1 MSDEPLLQI
10 VPGVHISPL
19 GEVTTSP
26 GLHNVLCDLAEA
38 LEDDS
43 DLPVDVEHVL
53 AALVLAA
60 KAGQIR
66 DDHELSQEDTRLR
79 ELLVPHVRMIFEQ
92 FDGQICGE
100 E

>member
-10 VPGVHISPL
+10 VPGVHISSA

-26 GLHNVLCDLAEA
+26 ELHDVLCDVAGE
-38 LEDDS
+38 LEDDC
-43 DLPVDVEHVL
+43 DLPVDLEHVL
-53 AALVLAA
+53 AALIMATN
-60 KAGQIR
+60 AGQIS
-66 DDHELSQEDTRLR
+66 DDRQLASDDSELRA
-79 ELLVPHVRMIFEQ
+79 LLVPHVRLIFEE

>member
-10 VPGVHISPL
+10 VPGVHISPA

-26 GLHNVLCDLAEA
+26 ELHDVLCDVAGE
-38 LEDDS
+38 LEDDC
-43 DLPVDVEHVL
+43 DLPVDLEHVL
-53 AALVLAA
+53 AALIMAA
-60 KAGQIR
+60 NAGQIS
-66 DDHELSQEDTRLR
+66 DDRQLASNDSELRA
-79 ELLVPHVRMIFEQ
+79 LLVPHVRMIFEE